1 MVVLPHVLKAEVTPM
16 AAFSREL
23 GQDQNDQDGSPS
35 SRAHL
40 QVGSSL
46 DTVAAGLEERV
57 RKLPVLLRPGLK
69 VPERDF

>member
-23 GQDQNDQDGSPS
+23 GQDQND
-35 SRAHL
+35 

>member
-35 SRAHL
+35 SRPHL

-46 DTVAAGLEERV
+46 DTVATGLEKRESV
-57 RKLPVLLRPGLK
+57 EAAGALK
-69 VPERDF
+69 TWAQGPRA